1 MNLIQFPPCKLGMAL
16 TFLALIATAASNPAS
31 AQAMSD
37 DSTAGLF
44 MASLPNAIRQ
54 FLNGQTHADA
64 ARRHSVASRHLP
76 AAANA
81 YAHAYL
87 SAVIVYEHGDMAARA
102 VGNLAIHA
110 ATDSY

>member
-1 MNLIQFPPCKLGMAL
+1 MNLIPFPSCKLGMAL
-16 TFLALIATAASNPAS
+16 TFLALIETAEFKPAIALAT
-31 AQAMSD
+31 SD
-37 DSTAGLF
+37 DLTAGYF
-44 MASLPNAIRQ
+44 MESLPNGMRQ
-54 FLNGQTHADA
+54 FLNGQRHADA
-64 ARRHSVASRHLP
+64 ARRHSAASRHLP